1 MFKQIALGAG
11 LAVLLAGP
19 VMAQQA
25 QTPSTPDDCLQAAF
39 ELAQAAEEKKL
50 PDEKLD
56 RIEELLTK
64 METHCDA
71 KQFNE
76 AMAVADD
83 IRSVIDGQ

>member
-39 ELAQAAEEKKL
+39 ELA
-50 PDEKLD
+50 
-56 RIEELLTK
+56 
-64 METHCDA
+64 
-71 KQFNE
+71 
-76 AMAVADD
+76 VAP
-83 IRSVIDGQ
+83 IIVVGDGQGAG